1 VKAKDVMEMSRSN
14 FLDLL
19 KSNGAEDANKKPEA
33 PERDSDDDDE
43 QNKTETSWSAL
54 KESYLT
60 DKKLMLKVS
69 QTHIIT
75 LFKGTTLGLG

>member
-19 KSNGAEDANKKPEA
+19 KGNSGTEEAKKKPLDLPQE
-33 PERDSDDDDE
+33 DSDDDDDDE
-43 QNKTETSWSAL
+43 QNKTSTSWSAL

-60 DKKLMLKVS
+60 DKKLVLKVS
-69 QTHIIT
+69 Q
-75 LFKGTTLGLG
+75 